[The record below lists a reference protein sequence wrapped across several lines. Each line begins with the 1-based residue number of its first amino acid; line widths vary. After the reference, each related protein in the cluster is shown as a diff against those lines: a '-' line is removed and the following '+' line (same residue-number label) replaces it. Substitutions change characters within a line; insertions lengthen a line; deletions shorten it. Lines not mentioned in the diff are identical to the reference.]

1 MVDAAN
7 ALLQQFQ
14 KQKVSQESET
24 LQAAQRLVNQFRS
37 LRFLRESFVEEY
49 NAQLLASSP
58 DVRRFLT
65 SLMGGNEVRNYLEF
79 LEKQTPQQNE
89 NGEDSNQTKKAADGY
104 LPPPDNDLGA
114 QNNVSGGAT
123 VSLAEFEQMKEQQKI
138 LMEQTQQ
145 LLKKLNQQG
154 ASSSGSSTVGRY
166 SEIIEDS

>member
-7 ALLQQFQ
+7 TLLQQFQ

-49 NAQLLASSP
+49 NTQLLASSP
-58 DVRRFLT
+58 DVRRFLG

-79 LEKQTPQQNE
+79 LEKQTHQQVEDGE
-89 NGEDSNQTKKAADGY
+89 NSNQSQISSDGY
-104 LPPPDNDLGA
+104 LPSPDNDLKMEKNA
-114 QNNVSGGAT
+114 PTGAT